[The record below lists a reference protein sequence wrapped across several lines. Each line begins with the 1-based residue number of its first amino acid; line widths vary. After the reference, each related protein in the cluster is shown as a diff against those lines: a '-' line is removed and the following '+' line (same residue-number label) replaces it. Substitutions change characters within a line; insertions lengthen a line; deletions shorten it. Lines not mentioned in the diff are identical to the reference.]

1 MYISKEAVKFST
13 LKTNVKKSL
22 NAFPCFHLLK
32 YSQIKGKWHLRL
44 SKQKNAW
51 FG

>member
-1 MYISKEAVKFST
+1 MYISKEAVTFST

-32 YSQIKGKWHLRL
+32 IFPDKRKMASPII
-44 SKQKNAW
+44 
-51 FG
+51 